1 MIFLYSENK
10 YNYNLGLFVQDSATL
25 QEAPGASV
33 RLEVPR
39 QVPCENLKL
48 GYYYIL
54 GITEIINSITSDDDT
69 YSDVDVSFVSTKS
82 S

>member
-1 MIFLYSENK
+1 MG
-10 YNYNLGLFVQDSATL
+10 YNCNLSLFVQDSATL

-39 QVPCENLKL
+39 QVPSGNLKL

-54 GITEIINSITSDDDT
+54 GITEIINSITARDDT
-69 YSDVDVSFVSTKS
+69 KLAVDVTVASSKS